1 MGKKDKKNKN
11 KISGQVKTALK
22 TEKKLNAKQKK
33 ELAALGEVRF
43 VSLFLSSCVREVQVL
58 KKLSVLKKISKS
70 FSSEFIIKAP
80 FIS

>member
-1 MGKKDKKNKN
+1 MGKKDKKKSKN

-43 VSLFLSSCVREVQVL
+43 VSFFLLYGKGMVS
-58 KKLSVLKKISKS
+58 
-70 FSSEFIIKAP
+70 
-80 FIS
+80 